1 MRDDGFAAAVR
12 ALAESV
18 GQSDAEAQ
26 DFIAAFPLETCFR
39 ELSGP
44 DVSASLMED
53 AAAALAKVFGTSY
66 GASLLPSILPLAA
79 AALQSPS
86 VPLRRLAVQ
95 QLGRLVA
102 AQEEP
107 PPACLDLLMAA
118 LQDPEVGVT
127 SAAEAALRQLGR
139 PQAGAQA
146 LLPQL
151 LRREH
156 PWGGALAAL
165 AACHDPLLRM
175 RALTLLVALA
185 AASPAAAAAVR
196 RSGLLEP
203 LLAELEDP

>member
-1 MRDDGFAAAVR
+1 M
-12 ALAESV
+12 
-18 GQSDAEAQ
+18 
-26 DFIAAFPLETCFR
+26 
-39 ELSGP
+39 
-44 DVSASLMED
+44 
-53 AAAALAKVFGTSY
+53 
-66 GASLLPSILPLAA
+66 
-79 AALQSPS
+79 
-86 VPLRRLAVQ
+86 
-95 QLGRLVA
+95 A

-139 PQAGAQA
+139 PQAGVQA

-203 LLAELEDP
+203 LLAELEDPGGRTSTRWVGGSGGVCMGGVCWGGGGCWLVRGRG